1 MFSMK
6 TKIAANAVVFAT
18 ALMISMTGCTSITTQ
33 KHQQVPDLTAEN
45 SYVNYNN
52 QTRARMHI
60 EDNTIFLT
68 YEDDDSEKGN
78 HLFSV
83 GRNGQ
88 KEIAEGLPEQFVK
101 SGSSIYYQQSTAN
114 GYRLM
119 KTDTLSGK
127 NACLMDNADA
137 FLVYGNSVLS
147 VSENKLMLSEQFGK
161 NVCLT
166 EGRFEFITA
175 NENAAFAVDS
185 GGTVWEI
192 DVNSHE
198 IIKTGAFS
206 NKEMPFDVAAS
217 NLYIVARFWESDT
230 IAVLN
235 IVTGK
240 CRQYKA
246 PSLVRELTAGR
257 NDVAYFVSKIQ
268 SDTEKCGLYRIDL
281 ASGAMVQLADHLPS
295 ECELYI
301 YDDEW
306 VYVADSG
313 FNWRFSVEDIERVS
327 TDGERREHI
336 YSVSANDIQ

>member
-127 NACLMDNADA
+127 NACLMDNVDA
-137 FLVYGNSVLS
+137 FLVYGNSVLT

-246 PSLVRELTAGR
+246 PSLVRELTVGR

-268 SDTEKCGLYRIDL
+268 SDTEKCGLYRLDL
-281 ASGAMVQLADHLPS
+281 ASGEIVQLAYHLPS

-306 VYVADSG
+306 VYVADRG
-313 FNWRFSVEDIERVS
+313 FDWRFSIEDIERVS
-327 TDGERREHI
+327 TDGKRREHI
-336 YSVSANDIQ
+336 YSVSVNDIQ

>member
-6 TKIAANAVVFAT
+6 TKIVANAVVFAT
-18 ALMISMTGCTSITTQ
+18 ALMISMTGCTSITPP
-33 KHQQVPDLTAEN
+33 KHRQVPDLTAQN

-101 SGSSIYYQQSTAN
+101 SGSSIYYLQSTAN

-119 KTDTLSGK
+119 KTDMLSGK
-127 NACLMDNADA
+127 NACLMDDADA
-137 FLVYGNSVLS
+137 FLVYGNSVLT

-230 IAVLN
+230 IAILELE
-235 IVTGK
+235 TGE
-240 CRQYKA
+240 CRKYKA
-246 PSLVRELTAGR
+246 PSLVSDLTAGR
-257 NDVAYFVSKIQ
+257 KDIAYFVSENQ
-268 SDTEKCGLYRIDL
+268 SDTENCGLYQIEL
-281 ASGAMVQLADHLPS
+281 SSGKISQLSDHLLS
-295 ECELYI
+295 GSQLYI

-306 VYVADSG
+306 VYVANSG
-313 FNWRFSVEDIERVS
+313 FDWRFSVEVIERIS
-327 TDGERREHI
+327 TAGKRREPI
-336 YSVSANDIQ
+336 YSVSKNDIP

>member
-1 MFSMK
+1 MFSIK
-6 TKIAANAVVFAT
+6 TKIVANAVVFAT
-18 ALMISMTGCTSITTQ
+18 ALMISMTGCTSITPP
-33 KHQQVPDLTAEN
+33 KHRQVPDLTAQN

-83 GRNGQ
+83 GRNGK

-101 SGSSIYYQQSTAN
+101 SGSSIYYLQSTAN

-119 KTDTLSGK
+119 KTDMLSGK
-127 NACLMDNADA
+127 NACLMDDADA
-137 FLVYGNSVLS
+137 FLVYGNSVLT

-175 NENAAFAVDS
+175 NKNAAFAVDS

-198 IIKTGAFS
+198 IIKTGAFT
-206 NKEMPFDVAAS
+206 NKEMPFDVVAS
-217 NLYIVARFWESDT
+217 NQYIVARFWKSDT
-230 IAVLN
+230 IAVFD
-235 IVTGK
+235 IGTGE
-240 CRQYKA
+240 CEQYNA
-246 PSLVRELTAGR
+246 PSLVSDLTAAR
-257 NDVAYFVSKIQ
+257 NDIAYFVSEIQ
-268 SDTEKCGLYRIDL
+268 SDTENCGLYRLDL
-281 ASGAMVQLADHLPS
+281 ASGEIVQLAYHLPS

-306 VYVADSG
+306 VYVADRG
-313 FNWRFSVEDIERVS
+313 FDWRFSIEDIERVS
-327 TDGERREHI
+327 TDGKRREHI
-336 YSVSANDIQ
+336 YSVSVNDIH

>member
-6 TKIAANAVVFAT
+6 TKIVANAVVFAT
-18 ALMISMTGCTSITTQ
+18 ALMISMTGCTSITTP
-33 KHQQVPDLTAEN
+33 KHRQVTDLTAQN

-83 GRNGQ
+83 GRNGK
-88 KEIAEGLPEQFVK
+88 KEIAQGLPEQFVK
-101 SGSSIYYQQSTAN
+101 SGSSIYYLQSTAN

-119 KTDTLSGK
+119 KTDMLSGK
-127 NACLMDNADA
+127 NACLMDDADA
-137 FLVYGNSVLS
+137 FLVYGNSVLT

-166 EGRFEFITA
+166 KGRFEFITA
-175 NENAAFAVDS
+175 NKNAAFAVDS

-217 NLYIVARFWESDT
+217 NHFIAARFWESDT
-230 IAVLN
+230 IAILELE
-235 IVTGK
+235 TGE
-240 CRQYKA
+240 CRKYKA
-246 PSLVRELTAGR
+246 PSLVSDLTAGR
-257 NDVAYFVSKIQ
+257 KDIAYFVSENQ
-268 SDTEKCGLYRIDL
+268 SDTENCGLYQIEL
-281 ASGAMVQLADHLPS
+281 SSGKISQLSDHLRS
-295 ECELYI
+295 GSQLYI

-306 VYVADSG
+306 VYVANSG
-313 FNWRFSVEDIERVS
+313 FDWRFSVEEIERIS
-327 TDGERREHI
+327 TDGKRREPI
-336 YSVSANDIQ
+336 YSVSKNDIP